1 MDGITLD
8 EINVLASKWIT
19 DENMIVIVTMPEK
32 KGLKVPVESDILK
45 VIDKVKKAKTSPWV
59 DNTKTEP
66 FFAQE
71 PKAGKV
77 EKTVKNEKFGF
88 TEYTLSNGAT
98 VIIKSTDFKN
108 DEIRLSAQSAGGSSL
123 YEDNEMMNVNFA
135 ASIIDACGIGTYNN
149 SQLQKFMQGKN
160 FGLQPSIKEEQE
172 AITGSCAPKDLEYQL
187 QYLYMYFTAPRSEQE
202 ILDNQ
207 IEKLKTQINQV
218 KNSPEV
224 SFQLDWLKAL
234 YPNDK
239 RTIMI
244 PTEAQL
250 KQLNLAKMLKIWK
263 ERFNNAADWT
273 FTFVGNIDE
282 KTALPLIEKYIGGL
296 PADKGKKEQWKD
308 RSTEFAKG
316 LVDKTTYKGEAN
328 KGMVTVSFENN
339 FDWTDKDRYGAKL
352 LSNIISIKLTQ
363 TIREQLGGTYSPY
376 FKMEYSKYPK
386 SKIVTMCLYT
396 CDPENIDKLTTATFE
411 VYDKIINEG
420 PTDED
425 IVKAK
430 EQLITGRKTDME
442 SNNYWASIINGSRWY
457 GYDMLTLDEYT
468 NTINAITKEDLKAL
482 AAKYLKHDSYVR
494 ASLKPETMKP
504 TK

>member
-32 KGLKVPVESDILK
+32 KGVKVPTESDILK
-45 VIDKVKKAKTSPWV
+45 VIDKVKKAKTTPWI
-59 DNTKTEP
+59 DNTKTDP
-66 FFAQE
+66 FLAKE

-77 EKTVKNEKFGF
+77 EKSVKNEKFGY

-98 VIIKSTDFKN
+98 VIIKPTSFKN
-108 DEIRLSAQSAGGSSL
+108 DEIYLSAQSAGGASL
-123 YEDNEMMNVNFA
+123 YEDNEMMNVHFA

-149 SQLQKFMQGKN
+149 SQLKKFMQGKN
-160 FGLQPSIKEEQE
+160 FGLQPAIGDDQE
-172 AITGSCAPKDLEYQL
+172 IITGTCSPKDLEYQL
-187 QYLYMYFTAPRSEQE
+187 QYLYMYFTAPRTDKEVF
-202 ILDNQ
+202 DNE

-244 PTEAQL
+244 PSEAQL
-250 KQLNLAKMLKIWK
+250 KQLNLDKILKIWK

-282 KTALPLIEKYIGGL
+282 STALPLIEKYIGGL
-296 PADKGKKEQWKD
+296 TADKNKKEQWKD

-316 LVDKTTYKGEAN
+316 IVDKVVYKGTEN
-328 KGMVTVSFENN
+328 KGMMTITFENN
-339 FDWTDKDRYGAKL
+339 FNWSDKDRYGAKL
-352 LSNIISIKLTQ
+352 LDNIGSIKLTQ

-376 FKMEYSKYPK
+376 FNMNYEKYPK
-386 SKIVTMCLYT
+386 AKLVTICLYT

-420 PTDED
+420 PVDED
-425 IVKAK
+425 IAKAK

-442 SNNYWASIINGSRWY
+442 SNRFWAGQINGSRWY

-468 NTINAITKEDLKAL
+468 NAINSVSKEDLKAL
-482 AAKYLKHDSYVR
+482 AAKYLNHDGYVR

-504 TK
+504 AK